1 MESEKAVRMEYQVI
15 DMREHYDA
23 PLLKQFYDNLMVPSF
38 GLFDDE
44 LEDLETWIELL
55 SKPKDAVFNLHVL
68 LLFEGHD
75 KERKRVVGGSACE
88 YYPNSNC
95 GLLTYF
101 AVIPEFRQKGVGG
114 TLVKNVLLAV
124 DKDAKSNGKHGCN
137 AVFLETNDAAKVK
150 AEEDC
155 MDPLVRHK
163 ILNKLGFRI
172 LDFTYVQ
179 PALSATQTKCSNLL
193 FAVHQSYLVDGK
205 LSSEIVA
212 AFIKEFFIVLMGEAV
227 LAVDED
233 YIKMKAEFKEKPLIK
248 ATN

>member
-1 MESEKAVRMEYQVI
+1 MEARVEHQVI
-15 DMREHYDA
+15 DMREQYDA
-23 PLLKQFYDNLMVPSF
+23 ALLKQFYDTLMVPSF
-38 GLFDDE
+38 GIFDDE

-55 SKPKDAVFNLHVL
+55 TKPKGASVFNLHVL
-68 LLFEGHD
+68 LVFEGTD
-75 KERKRVVGGSACE
+75 KERKRVIGGSACE

-101 AVIPEFRQKGVGG
+101 AVLPEFRQKGVGG
-114 TLVKNVLLAV
+114 FLVRNVLIAV
-124 DKDAKSNGKHGCN
+124 DKDAKSNGKAGCN
-137 AVFLETNDAAKVK
+137 AVFLETNDAEKVK

-179 PALSATQTKCSNLL
+179 PALSPTQAKCSNLL

-205 LSSEIVA
+205 LKSEFIA
-212 AFIKEFFIVLMGEAV
+212 AFIKEFFIVLMGDAV
-227 LAVDED
+227 LATDED
-233 YIKMKAEFKEKPLIK
+233 YIKMTAEFKAKPLIT
-248 ATN
+248 AN